1 MTSDAVAK
9 STVLTRKQFMN
20 EYGFSDSTERR
31 GRTGGESWPP
41 HIEIGPAGRV
51 YYRRESVEAWLQ
63 GIESDE
69 QQAQTAAPAADAPAP
84 KVSLTVGDDTLAQT
98 LARIIKTASSSEEA
112 RIRIAE
118 LLGGDHD
125 DAA

>member
-1 MTSDAVAK
+1 MTSDVVAE
-9 STVLTRKQFMN
+9 STLLTRRQFMN
-20 EYGFSDSTERR
+20 KYGFSDSAERR

-63 GIESDE
+63 KIENAE
-69 QQAQTAAPAADAPAP
+69 QEAQTAAPAAGGPAP
-84 KVSLTVGDDTLAQT
+84 
-98 LARIIKTASSSEEA
+98 
-112 RIRIAE
+112 E
-118 LLGGDHD
+118 LDESGERLWNAGGN

>member
-1 MTSDAVAK
+1 MTSDAIAK

-63 GIESDE
+63 EIESDE
-69 QQAQTAAPAADAPAP
+69 QQAQTMAPAADAPAQDEP
-84 KVSLTVGDDTLAQT
+84 DEKLWD
-98 LARIIKTASSSEEA
+98 
-112 RIRIAE
+112 
-118 LLGGDHD
+118 GGD
-125 DAA
+125 AA

>member
-1 MTSDAVAK
+1 
-9 STVLTRKQFMN
+9 MN

-63 GIESDE
+63 EIESDE

-84 KVSLTVGDDTLAQT
+84 KESLTLGDDTLAET
-98 LARIIKTASSSEEA
+98 LAEIIRQGPTSEEV
-112 RIRIAE
+112 RTKIAE
-118 LLGGDHD
+118 LLGADERLWGGPDE
-125 DAA
+125 AA